1 MENKFD
7 FGIIGSGPAG
17 FTAALLGAEKGLK
30 VVLFEKDKI
39 GGVCLNKGCIPTKT
53 IMHSAELYKD
63 VKNAENIGI
72 VANDVKFDFAKVM
85 ERKNKVTEML
95 RNALTKNLQ
104 SKGVQ
109 IVEDEAK
116 VIAEKTIEANGE
128 TYICE
133 KIIMATGSEPK
144 TLKGLEYDHEF
155 ILNSDD
161 LFEMKEAPKSVV
173 IIGAGA
179 EGIEWARIFKD
190 IDVDV
195 TVIEATNKV
204 LSIADDEVSK
214 YVERMF
220 KMRKIGLKLSTTVEK
235 IENKKVTLSN
245 GEVLEPDF
253 VLVAIGRIP
262 NKQVANGKVI
272 YLGDACGQL
281 MLANFG
287 MYQARAL
294 MSDTPFDNV
303 FIPSVVYG
311 IPEIAWIGAN
321 EQDLPVGSYKKNV
334 LPVRTLG
341 KAHCDNDI
349 DGFIKVLSYDDEII
363 GAHIISKEASAM
375 IHEFAI
381 AMQNEISIKDLHK
394 VCFAHPTYSEGV
406 YESILAL

>member
-7 FGIIGSGPAG
+7 FGIVGSGPAG
-17 FTAALLGAEKGLK
+17 FTSALLAAEKGLK
-30 VVLFEKDKI
+30 VILFEKDKI

-63 VKNAENIGI
+63 IKSAESIGI
-72 VANDVKFDFAKVM
+72 VANDVNFDFAKVM
-85 ERKNKVTEML
+85 ERKNKVVEML

-109 IVEDEAK
+109 IIEGEAK

-128 TYICE
+128 TYFCE

-144 TLKGLEYDHEF
+144 ALRGLEYDHKF

-195 TVIEATNKV
+195 TVVEATGKV

-214 YVERMF
+214 YVERLF

-245 GEVLEPDF
+245 GEILEPDF
-253 VLVAIGRIP
+253 VLVAIGRTP
-262 NKQVANGKVI
+262 NKTEANGKVI
-272 YLGDACGQL
+272 HLGDACGQL

-294 MSDTPFDNV
+294 MSETPFDNV

-321 EQDLPVGSYKKNV
+321 EQDLPAGSYQKSV
-334 LPVRTLG
+334 LPIRTLG

-349 DGFIKVLSYDDEII
+349 DGFIKVLSYDNKII

-375 IHEFAI
+375 IHQFAI
-381 AMQNEISIKDLHK
+381 AMQNEISIEDLK
-394 VCFAHPTYSEGV
+394 QVCFAHPTYSEGV

>member
-7 FGIIGSGPAG
+7 FGIVGSGPAG
-17 FTAALLGAEKGLK
+17 FTSALLAAEKGLK
-30 VVLFEKDKI
+30 VILFEKDKI

-63 VKNAENIGI
+63 IKSAESIGI
-72 VANDVKFDFAKVM
+72 VANNVNFDFAKVM
-85 ERKNKVTEML
+85 ERKNKVVDML

-109 IVEDEAK
+109 IIEGEAK

-128 TYICE
+128 TYFCE

-144 TLKGLEYDHEF
+144 ALRGLEYDHKF

-195 TVIEATNKV
+195 TVVEATGKV

-214 YVERMF
+214 YVERLF

-245 GEVLEPDF
+245 GEILEPDF
-253 VLVAIGRIP
+253 VLVAIGRTP
-262 NKQVANGKVI
+262 NKPEANGKVI
-272 YLGDACGQL
+272 HLGDACGQL

-294 MSDTPFDNV
+294 MSETPFDNV

-321 EQDLPVGSYKKNV
+321 EQDLPAGSYQKSV
-334 LPVRTLG
+334 LPIRTLG

-349 DGFIKVLSYDDEII
+349 DGFIKVLSYDNKII

-375 IHEFAI
+375 IHQFAI
-381 AMQNEISIKDLHK
+381 AMQNEISIEDLK
-394 VCFAHPTYSEGV
+394 QVCFAHPTYSEGV

>member
-17 FTAALLGAEKGLK
+17 FTSALLAAEKGLK
-30 VVLFEKDKI
+30 VILFEKDKI

-63 VKNAENIGI
+63 IKSAESIGI
-72 VANDVKFDFAKVM
+72 VANDVNFDFAKVM
-85 ERKNKVTEML
+85 ERKNKVVEML

-109 IVEDEAK
+109 IIEGEAK
-116 VIAEKTIEANGE
+116 VTAEKTIEANGE
-128 TYICE
+128 TYFCE

-144 TLKGLEYDHEF
+144 ALRGLEYDHKF

-195 TVIEATNKV
+195 TVVEATGKV

-214 YVERMF
+214 YVERLF

-245 GEVLEPDF
+245 GEILEPDF
-253 VLVAIGRIP
+253 VFVAIGRTP
-262 NKQVANGKVI
+262 NKPEANGKVI

-294 MSDTPFDNV
+294 MSETPFDNV

-321 EQDLPVGSYKKNV
+321 EQDLPAGSYQKSV
-334 LPVRTLG
+334 LPIRTLG

-349 DGFIKVLSYDDEII
+349 DGFIKVLSYDNKII

-375 IHEFAI
+375 IHQFAI
-381 AMQNEISIKDLHK
+381 AMQNEISIEDLK
-394 VCFAHPTYSEGV
+394 QVCFAHPTYSEGV

>member
-17 FTAALLGAEKGLK
+17 FTAALLAAEKGLK

-144 TLKGLEYDHEF
+144 ALKGLEYDHEF

-321 EQDLPVGSYKKNV
+321 EQDLPVGSYKKSV

-349 DGFIKVLSYDDEII
+349 DGFIKVLSYDDKII

>member
-109 IVEDEAK
+109 IVQDEAK

-144 TLKGLEYDHEF
+144 ALKGLEYDHEF

-321 EQDLPVGSYKKNV
+321 EQDLPVGSYKKSV

-349 DGFIKVLSYDDEII
+349 DGFIKVLSYDDKII